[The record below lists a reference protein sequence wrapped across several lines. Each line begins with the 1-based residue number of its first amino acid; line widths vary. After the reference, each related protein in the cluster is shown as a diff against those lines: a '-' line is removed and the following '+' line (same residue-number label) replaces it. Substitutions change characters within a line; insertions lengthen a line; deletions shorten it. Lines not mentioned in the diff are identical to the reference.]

1 MKTEFRKSFE
11 KDLKNIK
18 DPNLLERV
26 KSVIEEIENAVTVQE
41 INDLKMMISLNKF
54 VHFLQIFP
62 QSYSATNSRFINA
75 KNMINYMR
83 ILVSSQIFALKLQ
96 RFCW

>member
-41 INDLKMMISLNKF
+41 INNLKMN
-54 VHFLQIFP
+54 
-62 QSYSATNSRFINA
+62 
-75 KNMINYMR
+75 
-83 ILVSSQIFALKLQ
+83 
-96 RFCW
+96 

>member
-41 INDLKMMISLNKF
+41 INNLKMMKTANNHYRIRVGNYRIGISVNNDL
-54 VHFLQIFP
+54 VTLV
-62 QSYSATNSRFINA
+62 
-75 KNMINYMR
+75 R
-83 ILVSSQIFALKLQ
+83 ILHRKEIYRYFT
-96 RFCW
+96 

>member
-26 KSVIEEIENAVTVQE
+26 KSVIEEIENTVTVQE
-41 INDLKMMISLNKF
+41 INNLKMKKTANNHYRIRVGNYRIGISVNNDL
-54 VHFLQIFP
+54 VTLV
-62 QSYSATNSRFINA
+62 
-75 KNMINYMR
+75 R
-83 ILVSSQIFALKLQ
+83 ILHRKEIYRYFP
-96 RFCW
+96 

>member
-41 INDLKMMISLNKF
+41 INNLKMMKTANNHYRIRVSNYRIGISVNNDL
-54 VHFLQIFP
+54 VTLV
-62 QSYSATNSRFINA
+62 
-75 KNMINYMR
+75 R
-83 ILVSSQIFALKLQ
+83 ILHRKEIYRYFP
-96 RFCW
+96 